1 MLTYSIDPLIKQAAK
16 ALELPT
22 EDVNHVVS
30 HLFKEIKRNQREF
43 FTVGFRLEDLGSFT
57 ITPPKL
63 HNAAHMLTLKIRRG
77 SSVEANKK
85 ILSNLFKFRHQ
96 VKAYSDSRKFKK
108 RFGS

>member
-16 ALELPT
+16 ALSLPET
-22 EDVNHVVS
+22 QVNAVIQ
-30 HLFKEIKRNQREF
+30 HLFKELKRNQKEF

-57 ITPPKL
+57 ITPGKM
-63 HNAAHMLTLKIRRG
+63 HNVAINLTKKIRKG
-77 SSVEANKK
+77 TSVSANRK

-96 VKAYSDSRKFKK
+96 VKAYSNSRKFKQ